1 MQFSSAFMCHVS
13 CPLVP
18 TFSGFTLLVFWRGF
32 VVVFR
37 GCFEDFV
44 LVFFFNLFFF
54 EGGVTIISFVK
65 LKQV

>member
-18 TFSGFTLLVFWRGF
+18 TFSGFTLLVFGGFF

-37 GCFEDFV
+37 GCFEEFV
-44 LVFFFNLFFF
+44 LVFFLIYLFFW
-54 EGGVTIISFVK
+54 GGG
-65 LKQV
+65 

>member
-18 TFSGFTLLVFWRGF
+18 TFSGFTLLVFGGFF

-37 GCFEDFV
+37 GCFEEFV

-54 EGGVTIISFVK
+54 GGGVTIISFVK